1 MVKRYTFIS
10 MKIKLI
16 LFLFIFSAA
25 SLSGQFSVEKYLSAP
40 YQNAEL
46 EGLVKQIEYL
56 NNESFRSPLFR
67 ELELRLRSEDFNLL
81 PEQYG
86 VRLGFI
92 NPFERRAN
100 KNYND
105 IQSDFL
111 ETKYEYEANLILAN
125 RYKQLISHYYLI
137 HSKEQLDTEIAQMMI
152 SYEQLQ
158 GKNFSFKLMIETD
171 EKILK
176 KQIRKKDIQTSI
188 EILENY
194 IHEIHGITDSIS
206 WADFNLVTIEQIKN
220 ITTLDTI
227 TRSNA
232 FKLALISFRMDEQ
245 SYKIKKAE
253 SFRNIGFFQAEYDTD
268 RGNDYNDH
276 IGFQLGISLPVF
288 NPDKPDLQRKKLV
301 LLESEVELAQLEDE
315 SEVERFNLNK
325 KLIKLIWSF
334 EVVDKRLKDFTA
346 LGQQITYEDMEDYL
360 ALINYLSSLRTL
372 KNEIYLECLNTYI
385 DLLALSAKLSGSPFV
400 NYISND
406 LPPF

>member
-1 MVKRYTFIS
+1 

-16 LFLFIFSAA
+16 SFLFIFSAT
-25 SLSGQFSVEKYLSAP
+25 SLLGQFSVEKYLSAP
-40 YQNAEL
+40 FQNAEL
-46 EGLVKQIEYL
+46 EGLVKQMEYL

-67 ELELRLRSEDFNLL
+67 ELELRLRSEDFNLS

-92 NPFERRAN
+92 NPIERRAN
-100 KNYND
+100 KTYND
-105 IQSDFL
+105 IQSDYF
-111 ETKYEYEANLILAN
+111 ETKYEYEVNLILAN

-137 HSKEQLDTEIAQMMI
+137 QAKKQLDTEIAQMMI

-158 GKNFSFKLMIETD
+158 GTKFSFKLMLETD

-176 KQIRKKDIQTSI
+176 KEIRRKDNQTSV

-194 IHEIHGITDSIS
+194 IREIHGITDSIS
-206 WADFNLVTIEQIKN
+206 WADFTLVTVEQIKN
-220 ITTLDTI
+220 IMALDTNI
-227 TRSNA
+227 RSNA

-288 NPDKPDLQRKKLV
+288 NPDKPDLQRKKLE
-301 LLESEVELAQLEDE
+301 LLESESELAQLEDE

-325 KLIKLIWSF
+325 KLLKTIWTY
-334 EVVDKRLKDFTA
+334 EVVEKRLNDFTA
-346 LGQQITYEDMEDYL
+346 LGQNITYEEMEDYL
-360 ALINYLSSLRTL
+360 ALINYLSSLRSL

-385 DLLALSAKLSGSPFV
+385 DLLALSSKLSGSPFV

-406 LPPF
+406 LSPFSFDRN